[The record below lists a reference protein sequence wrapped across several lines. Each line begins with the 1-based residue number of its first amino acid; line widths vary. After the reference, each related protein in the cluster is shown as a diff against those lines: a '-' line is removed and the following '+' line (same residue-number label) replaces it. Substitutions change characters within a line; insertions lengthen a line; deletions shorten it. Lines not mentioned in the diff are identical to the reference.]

1 MKIKNRKIFLP
12 LLVAALILLG
22 TCMVWAA
29 PPKVNDQAGL
39 FTAAEITAI
48 EASATQLSEKLAM
61 DVVIVTTK
69 DTGGKSSQDYADDFY
84 DQNGYGIGD
93 EADGALLLI
102 NMQDRE
108 VYISTCGQTIR
119 YLTDARIS
127 SILDDIY
134 TDLGD
139 GNYAK
144 AVNSFL
150 EELDY
155 YVGLGIPEN
164 QYNQDENGVVSPYK
178 PPMPAGEKIAIFA
191 LISCLIGAIVVA
203 IMAAGNKGRSTI
215 NQNTYLEN
223 KALNILSRQDQ
234 HINTSVTHVTINT
247 NNGGSSSGG
256 GRSSTHT
263 SSSGRSH
270 GGGGRKF

>member
-1 MKIKNRKIFLP
+1 MKIMKYKVLLP
-12 LLVAALILLG
+12 VLMVVLMLFG
-22 TCMVWAA
+22 TCQLWAA

-48 EASATQLSEKLAM
+48 ESAAVQLSEKLAM

-119 YLTDARIS
+119 YLTDARIDR
-127 SILDDIY
+127 ILDAIY
-134 TDLGD
+134 TDLGE

-144 AVNSFL
+144 AVNSFM

-155 YVGLGIPEN
+155 YVGLGIPQN

-178 PPMPAGEKIAIFA
+178 PPMSAGEKIGIYL
-191 LISCLIGAIVVA
+191 LISLLIGGIVVG
-203 IMAAGNKGRSTI
+203 IMAAGNKGHATT